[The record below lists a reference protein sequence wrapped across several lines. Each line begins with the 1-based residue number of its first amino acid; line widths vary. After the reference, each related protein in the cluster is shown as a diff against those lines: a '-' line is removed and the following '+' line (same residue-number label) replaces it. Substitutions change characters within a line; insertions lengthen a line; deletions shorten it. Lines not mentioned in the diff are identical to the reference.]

1 MRTLLASLLLAGPA
15 LALAQETAPDLLV
28 KGLTDEVL
36 ALVKS
41 DKEVQSGNTRKLV
54 DLVERRVLPHFNF
67 THMTQI
73 ALAVNWRRADAEQRT
88 QLVEQFR
95 SLLLRTYTNALAL
108 YREQT
113 VEFKPLRAKSED
125 REVTVRSEIRK
136 PGQPPV
142 ALDYEMER
150 TPAGWKVY
158 DVKVEGVSLVSTY
171 RDDFTGQVRESGID
185 GLIKSL
191 AARNRQLEV
200 KARP

>member
-1 MRTLLASLLLAGPA
+1 MRSLLASLLLAGPA
-15 LALAQETAPDLLV
+15 LALAQETAPDHLV

-36 ALVKS
+36 TLVKT

-54 DLVERRVLPHFNF
+54 DLVETRVLPHFNF
-67 THMTQI
+67 TRMTQI
-73 ALAVNWRRADAEQRT
+73 ALAVNWRRADEEQRK

-95 SLLLRTYTNALAL
+95 SLLVRTYTNALAL

-125 REVTVRSEIRK
+125 RQVTVRSEIRK
-136 PGQPPV
+136 LGQPPV

-171 RDDFTGQVRESGID
+171 RDDFTSQVRQSGID